1 MRAVLSKNILQTTLL
16 LCLSLALVIFGLEVA
31 TPRGVSEATLYVL
44 VILVSLGSA
53 DRRLVFGILILCTL
67 LTVIGFFVSADS
79 LELWK
84 SVANRSFAIIAFW
97 IVGLVG
103 LRHLQTEESLR
114 ESRLR
119 YQEVLDHMLEGAQ
132 IIGFDWRYRYV
143 NDSVTQQGQ
152 QARENLIG

>member
-1 MRAVLSKNILQTTLL
+1 MRAVLSKNILL
-16 LCLSLALVIFGLEVA
+16 
-31 TPRGVSEATLYVL
+31 SEATLYVL
-44 VILVSLGSA
+44 VILVSLRSA

-67 LTVIGFFVSADS
+67 LTVIGFFASEGS
-79 LELWK
+79 LVLWK

-119 YQEVLDHMLEGAQ
+119 YQEVLDHMLEGGA
-132 IIGFDWRYRYV
+132 DHR
-143 NDSVTQQGQ
+143 
-152 QARENLIG
+152 L